1 MSEKDKISLEDLLKL
16 KRAERPDEAE
26 WRRFDENLKRA
37 MLCRMVG
44 RKRSLSIRSIGGF
57 LTRRAAAGAAAGA
70 AALAALSAAVFAPV
84 YMHSIS
90 GSSLGDFS
98 GDSISDAS
106 PLPNLAA
113 SYLLNEL
120 PAEGANFETPV
131 FAQMNAPENS
141 SIRYVESGI
150 GGGQVAF

>member
-57 LTRRAAAGAAAGA
+57 LTRRAAAGA